1 MMKKTL
7 IFYVA
12 VCLMLPPA
20 FAVDVYYVPDSI
32 TDAWAEMYET
42 QSVSIT
48 STDTNPSGAQT
59 EFAGSTTATSGWW
72 SIGIGL
78 EYFYPNGLDLTGYD
92 EIHIIIKNENQAG
105 GDKVWARGFS
115 NCGWVGSGQPGDIR
129 TEGNNTW
136 LDPGASFTSV
146 LDLSGLDAT
155 HMSQFTKIGIEV
167 GMNADDPQWEG
178 GTPESYIGTAFD
190 VSVAPEPTTVVL
202 LGLGALGLLRKRR
215 K

>member
-92 EIHIIIKNENQAG
+92 EIHITIRNENQVG
-105 GDKVWARGFS
+105 GDKVFVKAFENS
-115 NCGWVGSGQPGDIR
+115 GWVPNPDDQRLNG
-129 TEGNNTW
+129 TETW
-136 LDPGASFTSV
+136 IDPQASFTSV
-146 LDLSGLDAT
+146 IDISGLDT
-155 HMSQFTKIGIEV
+155 TRKTMFTKLGIEV
-167 GMNADDPQWEG
+167 GMNADQQVWDDDG
-178 GTPESYIGTAFD
+178 SYAGTCFN
-190 VSVAPEPTTVVL
+190 VSIVPEPTTVVL

-215 K
+215 KL